1 MLIKANMFYW
11 LFLWRGTEVVVTGLT
26 RNQFEVFCLTWVRI
40 PLSLPIAVDQKVV
53 NLLPY
58 FFRDIAKKR

>member
-1 MLIKANMFYW
+1 MFYW
-11 LFLWRGTEVVVTGLT
+11 LFLWRDTEVVVTGLT
-26 RNQFEVFCLTWVRI
+26 RNQFGVFFPTWVRI